1 MRSGARLRSAAR
13 SHSVAALLVA
23 CSFAALF
30 RPISAQTPQKAVL
43 VLIATRRDAPAS
55 TMLDTTI
62 RSVLIEGLAGRL
74 DYYNEYLD
82 ATRFPDADYQLAL
95 RDFLRRKYAS
105 LNVDVVI
112 ATSDAMHE
120 FVNRYRDDVF
130 PGAAVVFNTSTPRS
144 GSKSTGVWTPF
155 NLKSTIDVALELQP
169 DLREVFVVS
178 GVSADDRFFANLART
193 QFRAFDGRLGFE
205 YSSDLAMP
213 ALLRRVAE
221 LPPHT
226 MIYFLTFFEDVSGAR
241 FIPFEAFSRLE
252 PVANAPIYHWT
263 DIGMGYGMVGGN
275 VLSMEVMA
283 RAQANVALRVL
294 EGAPPESI
302 PVREINAHIT
312 QFDWRQL
319 QRWGI
324 SEARLPA
331 GSLVRFRQPSTWEQ
345 YKFYIVGAAS
355 LLALQTALIAGLLVH
370 RARRQRVENA
380 LRESE
385 ARFRVMADTAPV
397 MVWRA
402 GTDKGCDFFN
412 LPWLEFRGRT
422 MEQESGAGWTEGV
435 HAADLKQCMDTY
447 TESFDER
454 RPFRMEY
461 RLQRADGEYR
471 WVMDSGV
478 PRFAADGAFAGYI
491 GSCLDITERKQAEAE
506 LRDSAAALR
515 TSNDQNRDLAG
526 RLITAQEDERRR
538 IARDLHDDVN
548 QRLAILSVE
557 MELLGSGES
566 DVDAGAQSG
575 RMAAQ
580 LRELSSDVHKL
591 SHQLHPA
598 KVEQLGLVPAAQSYC
613 RDLAQQTGLRIDFA
627 ARNVPADLAPNISL
641 GLYRIIQESLHNV
654 VRHSQA
660 SAALVELIGETD
672 DVRLTVADDGQGF
685 DTQQTKRTGGLGLV
699 SMEERMRLL
708 QGRIAVHS
716 TPGQGTRVVAT
727 VPVVPSPMPA
737 R

>member
-1 MRSGARLRSAAR
+1 M
-13 SHSVAALLVA
+13 LLVA
-23 CSFAALF
+23 CALAAMLC
-30 RPISAQTPQKAVL
+30 PLGAQTPQKAVL

-62 RSVLIEGLAGRL
+62 RSVLNDGLAGRL
-74 DYYNEYLD
+74 DYYTEYID
-82 ATRFPDADYQLAL
+82 ATRFPDAEYQLAL
-95 RDFLRRKYAS
+95 RDFLRRKYGS
-105 LNVDVVI
+105 FNVDVVV
-112 ATSDAMHE
+112 ATTDGMFD
-120 FVNRYRDDVF
+120 FVNKNREEVF
-130 PGAAVVFNTSTPRS
+130 PGAAVVFNVSSPRS
-144 GSKSTGVWTPF
+144 GSNSTGIVTPF
-155 NLKSTIDVALELQP
+155 DFKSTIDTAIQLHP
-169 DLREVFVVS
+169 DLRHVFVVS

-193 QFRAFDGRLGFE
+193 QFQAFDGRLGFE
-205 YSSDLAMP
+205 YSTDLAMP

-226 MIYFLTFFEDVSGAR
+226 IIYFLTFFEDVNGGR
-241 FIPFEAFSRLE
+241 FIPFEAFTRLA

-263 DIGMGYGMVGGN
+263 DIGMGHGMVGGS

-283 RAQANVALRVL
+283 RATANVALRVIKG
-294 EGAPPESI
+294 ESPESI
-302 PVREINAHIT
+302 PVRQVDANIT

-324 SEARLPA
+324 SETRLPA
-331 GSLVRFRQPSTWEQ
+331 GSLVRFRQPSVWEQ

-355 LLALQTALIAGLLVH
+355 LLALQTALIAMLLVQ
-370 RARRQRVENA
+370 RATRRRVENA

-402 GTDKGCDFFN
+402 GTDKECDFFN

-422 MEQESGAGWTEGV
+422 MEQELGAGWTEGV
-435 HAADLKQCMDTY
+435 HGADLKQCMETY
-447 TESFDER
+447 TEAFDER

-461 RLQRADGEYR
+461 RLQRADGQYR

-478 PRFAADGAFAGYI
+478 PRFAADGTFAGYI
-491 GSCLDITERKQAEAE
+491 GSCFDITERKHAEAE
-506 LRDSAAALR
+506 LRDSEAALR
-515 TSNDQNRDLAG
+515 TSNEQNQDLAG

-548 QRLAILSVE
+548 QRLAVLSVE
-557 MELLGSGES
+557 MELLGSSES
-566 DVDAGAQSG
+566 DVDAGARSG
-575 RMAAQ
+575 RLAVQ

-613 RDLAQQTGLRIDFA
+613 RDLAQQSGLRIDFS
-627 ARNVPADLAPNISL
+627 ARNVPADLAPNTSL

-654 VRHSQA
+654 VRHSRT
-660 SAALVELIGETD
+660 SAARVELIGETD
-672 DVRLTVADDGQGF
+672 DVRLIITDEGQGF
-685 DTQQTKRTGGLGLV
+685 DTHETRRTGGLGLV

-716 TPGQGTRVVAT
+716 SPGQGTRVEAT
-727 VPVVPSPMPA
+727 VPVVPAPVPA